1 MKILFKGIRL
11 LNPNQ
16 NLDKIS
22 NLLIIDGKIEKISE
36 NEIIT
41 DSETEIINAEKLV
54 ASPGL
59 FDMHVHFREPG
70 LEYKET
76 IESGCK
82 AAANGG
88 FTGVV
93 VMPNTEPVIDSPEVV
108 EYIKQ
113 KAKGNIIDLYQSAAI
128 TQKRE
133 GKQLSPMY
141 ELADH
146 GVLFFTDDGSCVTDS
161 NVMRRAFE
169 YASANDY
176 MISQHAEDH
185 KLTEN
190 FSANESELTGKL
202 GLKGYPSVAEEI
214 IVARDIMLAE
224 YLGNRKYHVSH
235 ISTKGAIRIVRAAK
249 GRGTRVSCEVTPH
262 HFSLSDDLIASYH
275 SDLKM
280 NPPLRTNEDINA
292 VIDGLVD
299 GTIDC
304 IATDHAPHALH
315 EKNVEFEKAP
325 CGIVGL
331 ETSLGVTLTY
341 LYHNKKLGLGQIV
354 EKMAINPRKIL
365 GLNVPEISENAVA
378 NLTIFN
384 PDEEWIV
391 SKEKFKTKSKNSPY
405 NNYKLKGKPYY
416 SINNNQ
422 IFKCDL

>member
-1 MKILFKGIRL
+1 MKILFKNIRL
-11 LNPNQ
+11 LNPEQ
-16 NLDKIS
+16 NLDKIA
-22 NLLIIDGKIEKISE
+22 NLLIIDGIISKISE
-36 NEIIT
+36 T
-41 DSETEIINAEKLV
+41 DIQVDNETEVVNAENLI

-70 LEYKET
+70 YEYKET

-82 AAANGG
+82 SAANGG

-93 VMPNTEPVIDSPEVV
+93 VMPNTNPTIDKPEVV

-113 KAKGNIIDLYQSAAI
+113 KAKDNLVELLQAAAI
-128 TQKRE
+128 TQNRE

-146 GVLFFTDDGSCVTDS
+146 GVVYFTDDGTSVTDS

-169 YASANDY
+169 YASAKDF
-176 MISQHAEDH
+176 MLAQHAEDH

-202 GLKGYPSVAEEI
+202 GLKGYPNVAEEI

-224 YLGNRKYHVSH
+224 FLGNRRYHVSH
-235 ISTKGAIRIVRAAK
+235 ISTRGAVRIVRAAK
-249 GRGTRVSCEVTPH
+249 ARGTRVTCEVTPH
-262 HFSLSDDLIASYH
+262 HFSLPDDLVASYN

-280 NPPLRTNEDINA
+280 NPPLRTNDDIDA
-292 VIDGLVD
+292 MIDALKD

-304 IATDHAPHALH
+304 IATDHAPHSLH

-331 ETSLGVTLTY
+331 ETSLAVSLTY
-341 LYHNKKLGLGQIV
+341 LYHQNHLTLNQII
-354 EKMAINPRKIL
+354 EKMAINPRKLLRIE
-365 GLNVPEISENAVA
+365 VPSISEGNSA

-384 PDEEWIV
+384 PNEEWSV
-391 SKEKFKTKSKNSPY
+391 NKEKLMTKSKNTPY
-405 NNYKLKGKPYY
+405 NKYQLKGKPYFT
-416 SINNNQ
+416 INNNK
-422 IFKCDL
+422 IHKCVL